1 MDRAAFRWLI
11 IANAIIGFST
21 AALAQDV
28 DTAKLEY
35 QTSCAACHGMDGK
48 GDGPV
53 SVELKSRPTDL
64 TLLAK
69 KNNGVFPI
77 SVLNA
82 VIDGTR
88 QDRAHGNREMP
99 VWGLRYVMNPEMART
114 YLNLPYAPRTAIFEY
129 LNRIQEK

>member
-1 MDRAAFRWLI
+1 MKKTAFKWFVL
-11 IANAIIGFST
+11 ST
-21 AALAQDV
+21 AFTAFGAYASAQDV
-28 DTAKLEY
+28 DTAKFEY
-35 QTSCAACHGMDGK
+35 RTSCAACHGMDGK
-48 GDGPV
+48 GGGPV
-53 SVELKSRPTDL
+53 SSELKSRPTDL

-69 KNNGVFPI
+69 KNNGEFPT
-77 SVLNA
+77 SLLSE

-114 YLNLPYAPRTAIFEY
+114 FLNLPYAPRTAIIEY